1 MTLTLRKVRN
11 KNEYVI
17 KDDGKIVKTL
27 ESREDAVEYFVKYRE
42 ELEKKVEKVE
52 KVEKKKK
59 KVKPVVKN

>member
-27 ESREDAVEYFVKYRE
+27 ESREEAVDYFVKYRE
-42 ELEKKVEKVE
+42 ELGKKVEKTE
-52 KVEKKKK
+52 NKVKKKA
-59 KVKPVVKN
+59 VKPVVKK